1 MRKIILLLN
10 VLLILQVNSF
20 SQVAELWSANYGNAY
35 DSTDRGEFIIRGDL
49 SSVIVAGTTTR
60 GSSTGMDVSLTK
72 YDRNGVMLWQT
83 VFSGNEGYYN
93 YDGPRGLVSDAQ
105 GNIFVCVLSIFDV
118 DISGLNR
125 GRVSLIK
132 YNPFGIQLWLRS
144 YQLNGFITSGMLGS
158 KAMSIDNQGNPVYSM
173 EYVDS
178 TEPGERKMVTLK
190 YNSNGDLLWSHFF
203 NGPVP
208 LGFDRPYN
216 IITDMQN
223 NVYVAARSDDSC
235 VAGYCSNI
243 VLIKYNSQGVLQ
255 WTQRLSNIVA
265 SPVDMSI
272 DVQGNIYILGWE
284 YSNNTLTVKINDN
297 GTVLWTKYY
306 RIRYFPQNLPS
317 GLTTDASGFVYIY
330 GWDDEL
336 RSSFIGKYNS
346 DGDSIW
352 VSYDSTLDARDF
364 WFKPSNFSVDG
375 LGNIYISGNTYS
387 AIRKSYACKYNVY
400 GDKVWGLIDNRPEV
414 TQSFTSSHVI
424 DNNGNMYITG
434 FFGNVS
440 IPWGD
445 MFTRLYSQ
453 SPSLIAEYSSNELNL
468 PINDNQDTYST
479 YYINCT
485 EDYLIQDIN
494 LEIDTVIHTNV
505 SDLEFYLTHN
515 GITDTLIYSAGG
527 TGSNFINTVLDDSA
541 TMSVINA
548 TAPFTGTF
556 KPQSPL
562 SIFNGVPAKGE
573 WELRIYDRAAGNTG
587 TLQQWSM
594 KVIMSTNPTG
604 INEIGSTTPN
614 EFSLSQ
620 NYPNPFNPSTSIR
633 YRVSSISNVSLK
645 VYDVLGKE
653 VATLVYE
660 EKPAGNYEV
669 QFDGSN
675 LSSGVYFYQ
684 LKSGEYID
692 TKKFVLLK

>member
-1 MRKIILLLN
+1 MREIILMLN

-20 SQVAELWSANYGNAY
+20 SQVAELWYANYGNAY
-35 DSTDRGEFIIRGDL
+35 DSTDSGILIIRGDL

-60 GSSTGMDVSLTK
+60 GSSTGTDVSLTK

-83 VFSGNEGYYN
+83 IFSGNAGYYN
-93 YDGPRGLVSDAQ
+93 YDWPSGLVSDAQ
-105 GNIFVCVLSIFDV
+105 GNIYVCVHSTFDE
-118 DISGLNR
+118 NR
-125 GRVSLIK
+125 SRVSLIK

-144 YQLNGFITSGMLGS
+144 YQLNAFIASGMLGY

-173 EYVDS
+173 SYVDS
-178 TEPGERKMVTLK
+178 TDLGERKIVTLK

-208 LGFDRPYN
+208 QGFNLPYN

-235 VAGYCSNI
+235 TTGHCSNI

-255 WTQRLSNIVA
+255 WTQRLSDIVA
-265 SPVDMSI
+265 WPVDMAI
-272 DVQGNIYILGWE
+272 DAQSNIYILGRVVTQ
-284 YSNNTLTVKINDN
+284 NTVTVKINEN

-306 RIRYFPQNLPS
+306 RIRYFPQNEPA

-330 GWDDEL
+330 GFDEEL
-336 RSSFIGKYNS
+336 RASFIGKYNS

-352 VSYDSTLDARDF
+352 VSYDSTLDARINQ
-364 WFKPSNFSVDG
+364 FKPNNFSVDG
-375 LGNIYISGNTYS
+375 LGNIYISGTTYS
-387 AIRKSYACKYNVY
+387 SVRKSYACKYNVY
-400 GDKVWGLIDNRPEV
+400 GDKVWGLIYNHAGV
-414 TQSFTSSHVI
+414 LISSTFSHVI
-424 DNNGNMYITG
+424 DNNGNIYITG
-434 FFGNVS
+434 SVANGS
-440 IPWGD
+440 YWD
-445 MFTRLYSQ
+445 MYTLLYSQ
-453 SPSLIAEYSSNELNL
+453 SPSIITEYTSSELNL
-468 PINDNQDTYST
+468 PINDNQDTSST

-515 GITDTLIYSAGG
+515 GITDTLIYSVGG

-604 INEIGSTTPN
+604 VNEIGSNTPD

-620 NYPNPFNPSTSIR
+620 NYPNPFNPNTKIKFTIKEKGL
-633 YRVSSISNVSLK
+633 VTLK
-645 VYDVLGKE
+645 VYDILGKE
-653 VATLVYE
+653 ISTLVNDVKSQGLYDVDFNA
-660 EKPAGNYEV
+660 AG
-669 QFDGSN
+669 
-675 LSSGVYFYQ
+675 LSSGIYFYSLQ
-684 LKSGEYID
+684 SGSNVES
-692 TKKFVLLK
+692 KKMILIK